1 MCMVDGSGSGWEEV
15 KSIRVGR
22 QNERKS
28 VGMSQLEEMEVE

>member
-1 MCMVDGSGSGWEEV
+1 MYMMEGSSSGWEEV